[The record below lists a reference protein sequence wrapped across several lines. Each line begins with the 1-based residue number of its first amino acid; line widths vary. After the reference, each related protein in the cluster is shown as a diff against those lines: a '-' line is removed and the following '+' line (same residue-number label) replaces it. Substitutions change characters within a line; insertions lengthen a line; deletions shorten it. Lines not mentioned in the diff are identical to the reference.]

1 MNKILNIN
9 DYKNIVYSLVG
20 NEYTVLSEHYV
31 DSSTK
36 LEMIHNYC
44 GHKFK
49 VTPYTNS
56 DRKLRNIIFNICNT
70 NGYTQY
76 LITEGNAHKPRYL
89 V

>member
-20 NEYTVLSEHYV
+20 NEYTVL
-31 DSSTK
+31 
-36 LEMIHNYC
+36 N
-44 GHKFK
+44 
-49 VTPYTNS
+49 TNS

-70 NGYTQY
+70 KGYTQY